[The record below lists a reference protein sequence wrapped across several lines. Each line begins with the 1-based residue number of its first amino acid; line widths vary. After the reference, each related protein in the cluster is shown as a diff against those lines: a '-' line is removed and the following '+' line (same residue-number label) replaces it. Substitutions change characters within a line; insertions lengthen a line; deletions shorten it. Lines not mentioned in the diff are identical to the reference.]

1 MKAQRADDVQLNKE
15 CEGFQQRGSNW
26 GYTLA
31 IFGLDL
37 ITIFSALLLVFKGLD
52 QLAKAHTEG
61 LSLRGLFNLAM
72 SLVATLAVFLFTSFV
87 EIFGLS
93 IE

>member
-52 QLAKAHTEG
+52 QLVKAHTEG
-61 LSLRGLFNLAM
+61 LSLRGFF
-72 SLVATLAVFLFTSFV
+72 S
-87 EIFGLS
+87 GS
-93 IE
+93 ILR